1 MAEASS
7 GMRLEISELRA
18 TRYRDQMLRVL
29 DCPRD
34 AKTSAKANTVAGAV
48 RDTRFELRPLAAAI
62 C

>member
-1 MAEASS
+1 
-7 GMRLEISELRA
+7 MRLEISELRA